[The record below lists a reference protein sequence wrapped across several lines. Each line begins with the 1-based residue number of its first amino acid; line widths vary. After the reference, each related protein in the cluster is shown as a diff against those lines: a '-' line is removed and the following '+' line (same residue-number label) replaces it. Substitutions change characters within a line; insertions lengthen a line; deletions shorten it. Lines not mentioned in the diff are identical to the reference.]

1 MIHQLRW
8 WDLAGQKENESE
20 THRDKHAGQSEPEA
34 EDEHCVLH
42 FGRRYRIRVFHLW
55 QVRLYILSVKN
66 QNKSPDQNTH
76 LRKSIRR
83 ISRLVVFLVALS
95 IGAPASLPGT
105 TRQTRST
112 NKPLL
117 IAHRGASGY
126 APEHT
131 FAAYRIAMEQGA
143 DFVEE
148 DLQVTKDGVLICL
161 HDPDLARTTNVA
173 EVFPNRTML
182 RDPEE
187 TGTAKRGWYTA
198 DFTLAEIKRLDAGS
212 WFNRANPF
220 AASPAYIG
228 QRVPTM
234 EETIKFVGHRAGLY
248 IELKHFPFYKS
259 LGFDTAQKLVALLKR
274 HGFDRPG
281 TRELIFI
288 QSFYKE
294 ALLRMRDLAPGYP
307 RVQLLPME
315 TAGREKDTAIV
326 TTQLAE
332 EIAGYAKGA
341 GPSKSL
347 LKSADDVATFHK
359 AGLVLHPYTF
369 RGSTTASSRKP
380 LDEKQQDGSTVRANI
395 LADIRK
401 YVAFGIDGGFTDY
414 PDLWKEG
421 AKTRQSKLVKH

>member
-1 MIHQLRW
+1 M
-8 WDLAGQKENESE
+8 
-20 THRDKHAGQSEPEA
+20 
-34 EDEHCVLH
+34 
-42 FGRRYRIRVFHLW
+42 
-55 QVRLYILSVKN
+55 KN
-66 QNKSPDQNTH
+66 QNKSPDQNTL

-83 ISRLVVFLVALS
+83 ISRLVIFIVALS
-95 IGAPASLPGT
+95 IGAPASHIAT

-112 NKPLL
+112 NKLLL

-131 FAAYRIAMEQGA
+131 IEAYRIAIEQGA

-148 DLQVTKDGVLICL
+148 DLQVTKDGALICL

-173 EVFPNRTML
+173 EVFPNRAMI

-187 TGTAKRGWYTA
+187 TGTAKRGWYA
-198 DFTLAEIKRLDAGS
+198 VDLTLAEIKRLDAGS

-220 AASPAYIG
+220 AARPTYVG

-259 LGFDTAQKLVALLKR
+259 LGFDTARKLAVVLKR

-281 TRELIFI
+281 MRERIFI

-294 ALLRMRDLAPGYP
+294 ALLRMRELAPGYP

-332 EIAGYAKGA
+332 EIAAYAKGA

-359 AGLVLHPYTF
+359 AGLVIHPYTF
-369 RGSTTASSRKP
+369 RGSTTASARKP
-380 LDEKQQDGSTVRANI
+380 LDEKQTDGSTVRASI
-395 LADIRK
+395 IADIQR
-401 YVAFGIDGGFTDY
+401 YLGYGIDGGFTDY
-414 PDLWKEG
+414 PVLWKE
-421 AKTRQSKLVKH
+421 ALTAYDSKPVKH

>member
-1 MIHQLRW
+1 M
-8 WDLAGQKENESE
+8 
-20 THRDKHAGQSEPEA
+20 P
-34 EDEHCVLH
+34 
-42 FGRRYRIRVFHLW
+42 
-55 QVRLYILSVKN
+55 
-66 QNKSPDQNTH
+66 
-76 LRKSIRR
+76 R
-83 ISRLVVFLVALS
+83 ISRLSICLLATSLS
-95 IGAPASLPGT
+95 FGAPASLHGT
-105 TRQTRST
+105 TRQARSA

-131 FAAYRIAMEQGA
+131 FEAYRIAIEQGA
-143 DFVEE
+143 DFVEQ

-161 HDPDLARTTNVA
+161 HDPDLARTTDVA
-173 EVFPNRTML
+173 EVFPDRAMI

-187 TGTAKRGWYTA
+187 TGTPKRGWYTV

-220 AASPAYIG
+220 AASPAYVG

-234 EETIKFVGHRAGLY
+234 EETIKFVGNRAGLY

-259 LGFDTAQKLVALLKR
+259 LGFDTAKILAAVLKA
-274 HGFDRPG
+274 HGFDRAAQHN
-281 TRELIFI
+281 RIFI

-294 ALLRMRDLAPGYP
+294 ALLRMRELAPGYP

-347 LKSADDVATFHK
+347 LKSTDDVATFHK
-359 AGLVLHPYTF
+359 AGLVIHPYTF
-369 RGSTTASSRKP
+369 RGTTTANARRP
-380 LDEKQQDGSTVRANI
+380 LDEAQPNGTTVKQNI
-395 LADIRK
+395 IADIQR
-401 YVAFGIDGGFTDY
+401 YISYGIDGGFTDY
-414 PDLWKEG
+414 PALWKE
-421 AKTRQSKLVKH
+421 ALTARDSKPVKH